1 MPDPALKP
9 QKTPSGKDLAA
20 VIGVKPRRLL
30 PILNALVLICMVV
43 QAPLSNAQAPSKAPG
58 DPVRMHCSPEVTV
71 QSRDRADS
79 RSVCRGA
86 LAAIDFLAKQGVEVS
101 EPLEVNIVDALPA
114 GVGASAVGCFN
125 PRDHQAYVL
134 SYRMFLNRGKWLGLQ
149 IDRRLYE
156 SIASHEVA
164 HAMTWCAA
172 ASPPLTLQATEY
184 IAFVTMFMTMD
195 TAQLNALLAENPG
208 IVFESD
214 WEVSELGYALN
225 PIRFGIM
232 AYRHYLRKP
241 DPAGFIRAILAG
253 KAFGP
258 RYYIY

>member
-9 QKTPSGKDLAA
+9 QKTPTGKDLAA

-30 PILNALVLICMVV
+30 PILSALVLICTVV
-43 QAPLSNAQAPSKAPG
+43 QAPLSNAQAPTKAPG
-58 DPVRMHCSPEVTV
+58 DSVRTHCSPEVTV
-71 QSRDRADS
+71 QSRDRADA

-86 LAAIDFLAKQGVEVS
+86 LAAIDFFTKHGVEVS
-101 EPLEVNIVDALPA
+101 EPLEVDVVVALPP
-114 GVGASAVGCFN
+114 GVDASAVGCFN
-125 PRDHQAYVL
+125 PINHKAYVL
-134 SYRMFLNRGKWLGLQ
+134 SYHMFLSRGKWLGLE

-156 SIASHEVA
+156 SIAAHEVA

-172 ASPPLTLQATEY
+172 ASPPLTIQATEY

-195 TAQLNALLAENPG
+195 PAQLNALLAANPG
-208 IVFESD
+208 IMFESD
-214 WEVSELGYALN
+214 WEVSDISYALD
-225 PIRFGIM
+225 PIRFGVM

-241 DPAGFIRAILAG
+241 DPAGFIQAILAG

-258 RYYIY
+258 RYYYY